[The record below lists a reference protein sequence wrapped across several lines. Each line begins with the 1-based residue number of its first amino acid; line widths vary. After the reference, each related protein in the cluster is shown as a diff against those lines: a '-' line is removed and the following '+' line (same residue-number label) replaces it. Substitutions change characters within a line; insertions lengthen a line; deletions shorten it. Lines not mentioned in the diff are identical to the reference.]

1 MINTNFVSREDYE
14 EALMGLCRP
23 LKKYFTK
30 GNTGIYIGYT
40 SAHYG
45 DKIIGLEAYSRIL
58 WGIVPYMVSGKT
70 TPLDEEILRGLKNG
84 INPENEEYW
93 GTYEDGSQAFV
104 EMAVLGFALLMVPER
119 FWDPLSGE
127 ERRMFSAWLNQINE
141 HEISD
146 NNWLFFR
153 ILVNCGLRKNGGCWS
168 EERLSADLARIEDFY
183 LGDGW
188 YSDGKTAQR
197 DYYISF
203 AMHFYSLIYAGVMK
217 KEDPERAAVYIQ
229 RGERFAQ
236 DFMWW
241 FARSGE
247 AIPYGRSLT
256 YRFAQTAFWAALAF
270 SGSEAVPWGI
280 LRGLISRH
288 FRYWFRQPILDCED
302 KLTIG
307 YAYPNLNM
315 AEGYNSP
322 SSPYWAM
329 KSFLVLALPKEH
341 PFWKAEE
348 RELPAREGV
357 RMMPHAGMLVRERK
371 NGHVMALTSGQ
382 YCAWKPAHYAEKYEK
397 FAYSTGFG
405 FQVPRSYRTLEQAA
419 PDNMLSLYKDGY
431 WHVRTKCEAVEITEE
446 RIVSSWIPFD
456 GVHIETEL
464 SFEAEGCR
472 CRHTIQS
479 DGVYQAAAA
488 GFALPFSEK
497 EELDW
502 EAGEGSARIRGKK
515 GSCGIIQTEGKADA
529 DFIYCEPNVNLLY
542 PRTVLPCLQ
551 MTVRPGINIVEYRIE
566 GEMNTD

>member
-1 MINTNFVSREDYE
+1 M
-14 EALMGLCRP
+14 
-23 LKKYFTK
+23 
-30 GNTGIYIGYT
+30 
-40 SAHYG
+40 
-45 DKIIGLEAYSRIL
+45 
-58 WGIVPYMVSGKT
+58 
-70 TPLDEEILRGLKNG
+70 
-84 INPENEEYW
+84 
-93 GTYEDGSQAFV
+93 
-104 EMAVLGFALLMVPER
+104 
-119 FWDPLSGE
+119 
-127 ERRMFSAWLNQINE
+127 
-141 HEISD
+141 
-146 NNWLFFR
+146 
-153 ILVNCGLRKNGGCWS
+153 
-168 EERLSADLARIEDFY
+168 
-183 LGDGW
+183 
-188 YSDGKTAQR
+188 
-197 DYYISF
+197 
-203 AMHFYSLIYAGVMK
+203 
-217 KEDPERAAVYIQ
+217 
-229 RGERFAQ
+229 
-236 DFMWW
+236 
-241 FARSGE
+241 
-247 AIPYGRSLT
+247 
-256 YRFAQTAFWAALAF
+256 
-270 SGSEAVPWGI
+270 PWGI

-329 KSFLVLALPKEH
+329 KSFLVLALPEEH

-348 RELPAREGV
+348 KELPAREGV

-371 NGHVMALTSGQ
+371 NGHVIALTSGQ

-431 WHVRTKCEAVEITEE
+431 WHVRTRCEAVEITEE
-446 RIVSSWIPFD
+446 RIVSTWIPFD

-472 CRHTIQS
+472 CRHIIQS
-479 DGVYQAAAA
+479 DGIYQAAAA

-497 EELDW
+497 EELVW